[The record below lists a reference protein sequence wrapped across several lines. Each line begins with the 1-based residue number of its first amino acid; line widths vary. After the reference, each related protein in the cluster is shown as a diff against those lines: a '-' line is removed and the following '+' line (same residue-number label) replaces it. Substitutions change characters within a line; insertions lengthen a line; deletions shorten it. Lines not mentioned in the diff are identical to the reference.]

1 MEKIWKNKWI
11 AMLLIGIL
19 LVIVAM
25 PTKTYTENEERYAL
39 EEEMRLK
46 QVLEKMEGVGV
57 SNVMIT
63 EEGIVIIADG
73 ADNGVVAKNVINVVQ
88 ALFDVDSHK
97 IKVMKRIQEE

>member
-1 MEKIWKNKWI
+1 MEKVLKNKWVV
-11 AMLLIGIL
+11 MLLIGVL
-19 LVIVAM
+19 LVVVAM
-25 PTKTYTENEERYAL
+25 PTKSYTDNEEKYAL

-46 QVLEKMEGVGV
+46 QVLEQMEGVGV

-73 ADNGVVAKNVINVVQ
+73 AENGVVAKNIISVVQ

>member
-73 ADNGVVAKNVINVVQ
+73 ADNGVVAKNIINVVQ